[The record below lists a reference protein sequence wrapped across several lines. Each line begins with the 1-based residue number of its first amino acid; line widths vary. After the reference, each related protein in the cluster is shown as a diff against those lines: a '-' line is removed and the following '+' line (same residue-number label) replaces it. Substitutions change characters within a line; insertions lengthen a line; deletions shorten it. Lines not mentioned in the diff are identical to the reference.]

1 MARKRKGLP
10 IHGWVNLDK
19 PYDLGSTPAL
29 AKVRRAYN
37 AQKAGHAGTLD
48 PLATGI
54 LPVAL
59 GEATKTIQF
68 MQDHFKTYEFEV
80 TWGES
85 RTTDDLE
92 GEVVH
97 TSDTRPALND
107 IAGLLPQHIGIIQ
120 QTPPQFSAI
129 KIDGQRAYDLARS
142 GETVEIQSREVEIE
156 SFQILDHA
164 GDTTRFEVI
173 CGKGTYIRALARD
186 MGKELGCYGYISA
199 LRRTQV
205 GPFKADNAIS
215 LDKLLEISDSA
226 AADTDLLDQYLLPI
240 DSALDD
246 ILALNITQ
254 DEAIKLRHG
263 QALSFISKADFHRL
277 EALEITKDETETAL
291 ALCDDVPVGIVEIKM
306 PHVKSVKIF
315 NL

>member
-1 MARKRKGLP
+1 MGRKRKGAP
-10 IHGWVNLDK
+10 INGWVNLDK

-48 PLATGI
+48 PLATGV
-54 LPVAL
+54 LPIAL

-80 TWGES
+80 TWGQQ

-92 GEVVH
+92 GDVLH
-97 TSDTRPALND
+97 TSDNRPSQDDITALLHNYT
-107 IAGLLPQHIGIIQ
+107 GIVQ
-120 QTPPQFSAI
+120 QIPPQFSAI
-129 KIDGQRAYDLARS
+129 KIDGQRAYDLARE
-142 GETVEIQSREVEIE
+142 GAAVEIKPREVEID
-156 SFQILDHA
+156 SFNLLEHH

-186 MGKELGCYGYISA
+186 LGQDLGCYGYISV

-205 GPFKADNAIS
+205 GPFTTENAIS
-215 LDKLLEISDSA
+215 LDKLIEISDSA
-226 AADTDLLDQYLLPI
+226 PAKADELDHYLLPI

-254 DEAIKLRHG
+254 DEAQKLRHG
-263 QALSFISKADFHRL
+263 QALSFVSKADFHRL
-277 EALEITKDETETAL
+277 ESLGIQKDDTETAL
-291 ALCDDVPVGIVEIKM
+291 ALCDDTPVGIVEIKM
-306 PHVKSVKIF
+306 PYAKPVKIF